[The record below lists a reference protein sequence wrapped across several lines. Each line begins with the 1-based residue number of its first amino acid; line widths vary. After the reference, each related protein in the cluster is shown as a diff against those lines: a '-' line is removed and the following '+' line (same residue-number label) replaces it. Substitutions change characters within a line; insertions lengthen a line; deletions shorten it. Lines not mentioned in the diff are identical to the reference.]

1 MNIGRRGLLIL
12 VYELGLL
19 LFASDK
25 TQLRMTLTRKGLIFF
40 LHNPESGIS
49 SWTPFSGSGMSERA
63 SLPFCQASR
72 HVCYLMVEI

>member
-25 TQLRMTLTRKGLIFF
+25 TQIRMTLTRKGLIFF
-40 LHNPESGIS
+40 P
-49 SWTPFSGSGMSERA
+49 A
-63 SLPFCQASR
+63 
-72 HVCYLMVEI
+72 